1 LTAAL
6 SSSLAITGLGPGH
19 VLGRY
24 ELLLP
29 VAAGGMAMVWA
40 ARMTGSR
47 GFQKIVAVK
56 TMLPQLSE
64 DDEFE
69 QMFLDEA
76 SLASQVRHPH
86 VVEILDLGEHEGVLF
101 LVMEWI
107 DGVPLNR
114 LAKLA
119 KPHNGVPLGIATRIV
134 MAASAGLHA
143 AHELKRDG
151 VLVGLV
157 HRDVS
162 PQNILVTGEGVTK
175 VVDFGV
181 AKATALGGG
190 ATVAGQV
197 KGKISYMSPEQG
209 RGDPIDRRTDV
220 FALGTVLYA
229 LTTGKHPF
237 RRESEGATMM
247 AICSDEPVIP
257 PSQIVPSYPR
267 ALEAIVLKATAKDKQ
282 QRFASADE
290 LFRALDQLPAEIR
303 ASSDEDVGAYV
314 RHLAGAELEE
324 RRKQLRLALERSGE
338 ERSVRTLTLPGREQQ
353 SGKSSV
359 GSVSVVGTTAS
370 LHPNGDDELKLWER
384 ERKKRRKVLA
394 VSGVALALAAGGL
407 GFAFMS
413 SREPVVTPSPVPAQA
428 SSAAPVAVEPPSS
441 TSAPEAP
448 KVDEAPKIDEAPK
461 ADADV
466 APLSTAAPRDASD
479 KEIKPAATPHKKP
492 STSSSKEQSANT
504 KATATKPVQKA
515 PQWRNDPGF

>member
-1 LTAAL
+1 MTAAL

-119 KPHNGVPLGIATRIV
+119 KAESGVPLGIAARIV

-151 VLVGLV
+151 ALVGLV

-162 PQNILVTGEGVTK
+162 PQNILVTGEGITK

-237 RRESEGATMM
+237 RRDSEGATMM
-247 AICSDEPVIP
+247 AICSDEPVVP
-257 PSQIVPSYPR
+257 PSYIVPSYPK
-267 ALEAIVLKATAKDKQ
+267 ALEAVVLKATAKDKK

-290 LFRALDQLPAEIR
+290 LFRALDQLPSEIR

-314 RHLAGAELEE
+314 RKLSGAELDE

-338 ERSVRTLTLPGREQQ
+338 ERSVRTLTMPGRENQ
-353 SGKSSV
+353 SRSSP

-370 LHPNGDDELKLWER
+370 LHPGAEDELAMELR
-384 ERKKRRKVLA
+384 RRKRRTFLA
-394 VSGVALALAAGGL
+394 VSGVGAALAAAGIS
-407 GFAFMS
+407 FALLS
-413 SREPVVTPSPVPAQA
+413 SRDEARTPSPVPTPP
-428 SSAAPVAVEPPSS
+428 SAAPPVAVAPPPSS
-441 TSAPEAP
+441 TAL
-448 KVDEAPKIDEAPK
+448 VEAPK
-461 ADADV
+461 ADVDV
-466 APLSTAAPRDASD
+466 AHLPTEATNDVSD
-479 KEIKPAATPHKKP
+479 KEIKPAPTSHKKP
-492 STSSSKEQSANT
+492 STTSAKEPPATT
-504 KATATKPVQKA
+504 KATATKPAPKP